1 MSGKNDWKLLQNYLK
16 KMSLAILEV
25 ENKENDLEN
34 EFNINV
40 DLYYK
45 YKRKIRLLN
54 DNNLELLGLI
64 PKLNNYKKLKIN
76 SSPAN
81 LNFHSQIQNYLFEI
95 RNNSNLL
102 LKFIDTLTDEK
113 EKDIIAKVFIH
124 FFFEDITKSEFSYKL
139 NYFLSLLINKEVEN
153 FDYELNDNFINKNS
167 FIEKIFNEF
176 LNRHEVKVYTKY
188 LFEDLMK
195 NLDKNNK
202 YVTLDLED
210 LINENEKENVF
221 SQFVI
226 INIKKNTDGR
236 KTFYSSSSSIKDF
249 FEQNRKKKS
258 NEITKN
264 INFDSK
270 NSSILNN
277 DDESELLNIPIFNE
291 NYLRNLFNVE
301 KDEIR
306 KHYIYKQLLRLS
318 FLNKNEA
325 CFFFLINILLVNF
338 KNQENMLKHFLNI

>member
-270 NSSILNN
+270 KFI
-277 DDESELLNIPIFNE
+277 
-291 NYLRNLFNVE
+291 
-301 KDEIR
+301 
-306 KHYIYKQLLRLS
+306 YIK
-318 FLNKNEA
+318 
-325 CFFFLINILLVNF
+325 
-338 KNQENMLKHFLNI
+338 

>member
-1 MSGKNDWKLLQNYLK
+1 
-16 KMSLAILEV
+16 
-25 ENKENDLEN
+25 
-34 EFNINV
+34 
-40 DLYYK
+40 
-45 YKRKIRLLN
+45 
-54 DNNLELLGLI
+54 
-64 PKLNNYKKLKIN
+64 
-76 SSPAN
+76 
-81 LNFHSQIQNYLFEI
+81 
-95 RNNSNLL
+95 
-102 LKFIDTLTDEK
+102 
-113 EKDIIAKVFIH
+113 
-124 FFFEDITKSEFSYKL
+124 
-139 NYFLSLLINKEVEN
+139 
-153 FDYELNDNFINKNS
+153 
-167 FIEKIFNEF
+167 
-176 LNRHEVKVYTKY
+176 
-188 LFEDLMK
+188 MK

>member
-16 KMSLAILEV
+16 KMSLAISEV

-34 EFNINV
+34 EFNTNV

-64 PKLNNYKKLKIN
+64 PKLNNYKKLKIS

-124 FFFEDITKSEFSYKL
+124 FFFEDVTKSEFSYKL

-153 FDYELNDNFINKNS
+153 LDYELYDNFIIKNS
-167 FIEKIFNEF
+167 FIEKIFIEF
-176 LNRHEVKVYTKY
+176 LNRHEVKVY
-188 LFEDLMK
+188 
-195 NLDKNNK
+195 
-202 YVTLDLED
+202 
-210 LINENEKENVF
+210 
-221 SQFVI
+221 
-226 INIKKNTDGR
+226 IK
-236 KTFYSSSSSIKDF
+236 
-249 FEQNRKKKS
+249 
-258 NEITKN
+258 
-264 INFDSK
+264 
-270 NSSILNN
+270 
-277 DDESELLNIPIFNE
+277 
-291 NYLRNLFNVE
+291 
-301 KDEIR
+301 
-306 KHYIYKQLLRLS
+306 
-318 FLNKNEA
+318 
-325 CFFFLINILLVNF
+325 
-338 KNQENMLKHFLNI
+338 

>member
-16 KMSLAILEV
+16 KMSLAISEV

-34 EFNINV
+34 EFNTNV

-64 PKLNNYKKLKIN
+64 PKLNNYKKLKIS

-81 LNFHSQIQNYLFEI
+81 LNFHSQIQNFLFEI

-113 EKDIIAKVFIH
+113 EKDIVAKVFIH
-124 FFFEDITKSEFSYKL
+124 FFFEDVTKSEFSYKL

-153 FDYELNDNFINKNS
+153 LDYELNDNFIIKNS
-167 FIEKIFNEF
+167 FIEKIFIEF

-188 LFEDLMK
+188 LFEDLIINLEK
-195 NLDKNNK
+195 KLDKNNK
-202 YVTLDLED
+202 YVSLDLED
-210 LINENEKENVF
+210 LINGNEIENIF

-226 INIKKNTDGR
+226 IDIK
-236 KTFYSSSSSIKDF
+236 
-249 FEQNRKKKS
+249 
-258 NEITKN
+258 
-264 INFDSK
+264 
-270 NSSILNN
+270 
-277 DDESELLNIPIFNE
+277 
-291 NYLRNLFNVE
+291 
-301 KDEIR
+301 
-306 KHYIYKQLLRLS
+306 
-318 FLNKNEA
+318 
-325 CFFFLINILLVNF
+325 
-338 KNQENMLKHFLNI
+338 

>member
-167 FIEKIFNEF
+167 FIVKIFNEF

-270 NSSILNN
+270 KFI
-277 DDESELLNIPIFNE
+277 
-291 NYLRNLFNVE
+291 
-301 KDEIR
+301 
-306 KHYIYKQLLRLS
+306 YIK
-318 FLNKNEA
+318 
-325 CFFFLINILLVNF
+325 
-338 KNQENMLKHFLNI
+338 